1 MVERDLVRGLP
12 SPFLGLFRYDLYGPA
27 PMGEVAEFALLYDIE
42 LTNDVVLFAGDTGLA
57 TTFVAGA
64 VITSASVS
72 TLPGFSNIAARFLTE
87 KDILKAV
94 YSQLEFSAKYI
105 GFNAVRSVL
114 ELKGDDSFV
123 KVTVL

>member
-1 MVERDLVRGLP
+1 
-12 SPFLGLFRYDLYGPA
+12 
-27 PMGEVAEFALLYDIE
+27 MGEVAEFALLYDIE